1 MGNKG
6 VKDQQRLQMYYKSKC
21 WDPRTD
27 SFDAV
32 AAASN
37 RMYSWLVSIKRVFKN
52 HCSYYYDD
60 HVELYKMVHL
70 VK

>member
-37 RMYSWLVSIKRVFKN
+37 TSWPHPYTMTTCRA
-52 HCSYYYDD
+52 
-60 HVELYKMVHL
+60 
-70 VK
+70 